1 MQHTAIT
8 VFGAPHGE
16 SITFKRGFFDAMQQ
30 PVFAEIGI
38 GSRYF
43 IIYNKCGRHGFG
55 LQVKEYKRTFRL
67 FHFPGIGLCYIP
79 LQIRIIGSLR
89 VRTKS
94 MSQHFTYRI
103 FLGQKAV
110 ERIAG
115 FPTFAAHTLPAI
127 IGCKPCL
134 STPAIVPTAELFVR
148 IVHQQ

>member
-16 SITFKRGFFDAMQQ
+16 SITFKHGFFDAMQQ
-30 PVFAEIGI
+30 PVFTEIGV

-55 LQVKEYKRTFRL
+55 LQVEEYERTFRL

-89 VRTKS
+89 VRAKS
-94 MSQHFTYRI
+94 MSQHSAYRI
-103 FLGQKAV
+103 LLGQKAV

-115 FPTFAAHTLPAI
+115 FPTFAAHTLPAV

-134 STPAIVPTAELFVR
+134 SATAIVPTAELFVWV
-148 IVHQQ
+148 VHQQ